1 MMWEDFTEALFT
13 VLELKTVLLMILGTA
28 AGLIA
33 GAIPGFTIAMAV
45 ILTLPF
51 TFSMPPVQGL
61 ATMIGVFVGGLSGGL
76 MSGMLTGIPGTPSS
90 IATTFDGFPMT
101 RAGKP
106 GLALGIGVWSS
117 FFGGLIS
124 AVALVLLAPQ
134 LADLGLEFGPWDYF
148 SLVLFALTI
157 TASLAGENMLKGLI
171 AGVGGLL
178 VATIGEDDINGVAR
192 LNFGIETLESG
203 FQFLPVL
210 IGLFAFSQLL
220 SDVKDGE
227 RAKKPLMS
235 STGTAVKVEHA
246 QAIKIIFQ
254 RWKNLLRSSFIGIF
268 VGILPAAGGS
278 ISNILAYDQAKKA
291 SKTPEKF
298 GTGIPDGI
306 IAPESSNNAT
316 AGGAL
321 IIMMALGIPG
331 DIVAAVMLG
340 ALLIHD
346 VVPSPT
352 FITENAPIA
361 YGIFIAFFIAH
372 PMMICLQA
380 VCLRGFLLITRVPM
394 YSLAA
399 VILAYC
405 AIGVFAL
412 ENSTSDLWTLLVFGV
427 VGYAIGALLIHDVV
441 PSPTFITENAPIAYG
456 IFIAFFIAHPMMIC
470 LQAVCLRGFLLI
482 TRVPMYS
489 LAAVILA
496 YCAIGVFALENSTSD
511 LWTLLVFG
519 VVGYAMRVLGFPL
532 APMIL
537 GVVLGNLAELNLS
550 RAFATASD
558 MTHFV
563 TSFGAR
569 PWSAFFL
576 LLAGFSTGFP
586 WFQKERGKKKW
597 TLFYIPLMAIVLAFP
612 MFLMD
617 GFFRTI
623 LAAAMLAWGGYALWK
638 RNQEGWRLEA
648 EDDHF
653 AEMHE

>member
-1 MMWEDFTEALFT
+1 MMWENFTEALFT
-13 VLELKTVLLMILGTA
+13 VLQWKTLLLMVVGTA

-51 TFSMPPVQGL
+51 TFAMPPVQGL
-61 ATMIGVFVGGLSGGL
+61 ATMLGVFVGGLSGGL
-76 MSGMLTGIPGTPSS
+76 MSGMLAGIPGTPSS

-106 GLALGIGVWSS
+106 GLALGLGVWSS

-171 AGVGGLL
+171 AGVVGLL
-178 VATIGEDDINGVAR
+178 VATIGEDGINGVAR
-192 LNFGIETLESG
+192 LTFGVETLESG

-220 SDVKDGE
+220 SDVKD
-227 RAKKPLMS
+227 RARARQSLMS
-235 STGTAVKVEHA
+235 GPGAAVKVEHW
-246 QAIKIIFQ
+246 QAIRIIFS
-254 RWKNLLRSSFIGIF
+254 RWVNLLRSSFIGIF

-352 FITENAPIA
+352 FITENAVLA
-361 YGIFIAFFIAH
+361 YGIFIAFFLAH

-394 YSLAA
+394 YALAA

-412 ENSTSDLWTLLVFGV
+412 ENSTDDLWTLLVFGV
-427 VGYAIGALLIHDVV
+427 I
-441 PSPTFITENAPIAYG
+441 
-456 IFIAFFIAHPMMIC
+456 
-470 LQAVCLRGFLLI
+470 
-482 TRVPMYS
+482 
-489 LAAVILA
+489 
-496 YCAIGVFALENSTSD
+496 
-511 LWTLLVFG
+511 
-519 VVGYAMRVLGFPL
+519 GYAMRVLGFPL

-550 RAFATASD
+550 RAFAIAND
-558 MTHFV
+558 MTEFV
-563 TSFGAR
+563 TSFGLR

-576 LLAGFSTGFP
+576 LLAAFSVGFP
-586 WFQKERGKKKW
+586 WFQKARGRKKW
-597 TLFYIPLMAIVLAFP
+597 TLLYIPLMAIVLALP
-612 MFLMD
+612 L
-617 GFFRTI
+617 FFMEGYIRPG
-623 LAAAMLAWGGYALWK
+623 LAVALLAWGAYALWK
-638 RNQEGWRLEA
+638 RKADGWKLERQ
-648 EDDHF
+648 DDHF
-653 AEMHE
+653 AELRG

>member
-1 MMWEDFTEALFT
+1 MMWENFTEALFT
-13 VLELKTVLLMILGTA
+13 VLEFKTLLLMMVGTA

-51 TFSMPPVQGL
+51 TFAMPPVQGL
-61 ATMIGVFVGGLSGGL
+61 ATMLGVFVGGLSGGL

-101 RAGKP
+101 RAGNP
-106 GLALGIGVWSS
+106 GLALGLGVWSS
-117 FFGGLIS
+117 FFGGMIS
-124 AVALVLLAPQ
+124 AVALVLMAPQ

-157 TASLAGENMLKGLI
+157 TASLAGVNMLKGLI

-192 LNFGIETLESG
+192 LNFGIENLESG

-220 SDVKDGE
+220 TDLKDRE
-227 RAKKPLMS
+227 RAKKPLMEN
-235 STGTAVKVEHA
+235 TGKAVKVEHVK
-246 QAIKIIFQ
+246 AIKIIFKS
-254 RWKNLLRSSFIGIF
+254 WPNLIRSSFIGIF

-298 GTGIPDGI
+298 GTGIADGI

-352 FITENAPIA
+352 FITENAVLA

-372 PMMICLQA
+372 PMMIVLQA

-405 AIGVFAL
+405 SIGVFAL
-412 ENSTSDLWTLLVFGV
+412 SNTIDDLWTLLIFGV
-427 VGYAIGALLIHDVV
+427 LGY
-441 PSPTFITENAPIAYG
+441 T
-456 IFIAFFIAHPMMIC
+456 
-470 LQAVCLRGFLLI
+470 
-482 TRVPMYS
+482 
-489 LAAVILA
+489 
-496 YCAIGVFALENSTSD
+496 
-511 LWTLLVFG
+511 
-519 VVGYAMRVLGFPL
+519 MRVLGFPL

-550 RAFATASD
+550 RAFAIASD

-563 TSFGAR
+563 TSFGTR

-576 LLAGFSTGFP
+576 LLAAFSTGFP
-586 WFQKERGKKKW
+586 WFQNERGKKKW
-597 TLFYIPLMAIVLAFP
+597 TLFYIPLMAI
-612 MFLMD
+612 
-617 GFFRTI
+617 I
-623 LAAAMLAWGGYALWK
+623 LAIPMLFMNGFVRTGLAVGMIIWGAYTLWK
-638 RNQEGWRLEA
+638 RNAGGWKLEA
-648 EDDHF
+648 EDDHL